1 VDFSDSENFFKK
13 IFFDFE
19 LDFLKSSFFVQTLSS
34 NTRRRT
40 PGNGSLAANVTL
52 PVHPRIARRCQT
64 THGM

>member
-34 NTRRRT
+34 HEV
-40 PGNGSLAANVTL
+40 SLLLAKNIIDPQIFKKL
-52 PVHPRIARRCQT
+52 SDH
-64 THGM
+64 